1 MVTLYI
7 GYMAA
12 ILTTFA
18 FLPQAIKTIQTR
30 DTSGLS
36 GLMYACFTVGLALWF
51 SYGLLI
57 GDIALICANGLTLL
71 LALPVLLITVQNNLR
86 RRRSPVD

>member
-1 MVTLYI
+1 MTLYI
-7 GYMAA
+7 GYVAA
-12 ILTTFA
+12 VLTTFA
-18 FLPQAIKTIQTR
+18 FLPQAMKTIQTR

-36 GLMYACFTVGLALWF
+36 WLMYACFTLGLSFWF

-71 LALPVLLITVQNNLR
+71 LALPVLFITVQNNF
-86 RRRSPVD
+86 RSWRGFSE